1 MLRLERLV
9 SRSHIKN
16 HMSKIPARV
25 AKQNTPVS
33 VLQSIA
39 AITGQRDREML
50 AQSLVS
56 TLTELI
62 HSIRITMYR
71 ILPNEQDEE
80 AILVAQSER
89 NPEDTTPASELSVF
103 LSTRPD
109 FKTVFDLG
117 TEQINTIAEYTLR
130 SVFPITGKH
139 GIAGLLEIISDTR
152 TEMDKRLILPFLM
165 IYSNYLSILDESE
178 TDTLTGLLNR
188 RTFENHM
195 DQIIANERT
204 TDTIIEP
211 HSNSHLARRNIN
223 PQHPHWLAVMDIDH
237 FKRINDQFGHLYG
250 DEVLILL
257 SRKMKRIFRQRDQ
270 LFRFGGEEFIVVL
283 ERTTL
288 DSARKVLER
297 FRHGIENFHF
307 PQVGKV
313 TISIGF
319 VRLDKADVPTSIVGR
334 ADQALYYAKEH
345 GRNQVCF
352 YEELISEGKLA
363 GEHFSDDLVLF

>member
-1 MLRLERLV
+1 MPKTLT
-9 SRSHIKN
+9 SGS
-16 HMSKIPARV
+16 
-25 AKQNTPVS
+25 KQNTPVS

-39 AITGQRDREML
+39 AITGQRDRDML

-80 AILVAQSER
+80 AILVAQSAL
-89 NPEDTTPASELSVF
+89 NPDDTTQASELSVF

-109 FKTVFDLG
+109 FKTVFDSGKELVD
-117 TEQINTIAEYTLR
+117 TIAENTLR

-139 GIAGLLEIISDTR
+139 GIAGLLEVISDSR

-165 IYSNYLSILDESE
+165 VYSNYLSILDESE

-188 RTFENHM
+188 RTFENNM
-195 DQIIANERT
+195 ERIIANERAAV
-204 TDTIIEP
+204 TIIEP
-211 HSNSHLARRNIN
+211 PSNSHPARRSVN
-223 PQHPHWLAVMDIDH
+223 PEHPHWLAVMDIDH

-257 SRKMKRIFRQRDQ
+257 SRKMKRIFRQSDK

-288 DSARKVLER
+288 DCAKKVLER
-297 FRHGIENFHF
+297 FRHGIETFHF

-319 VRLDKADVPTSIVGR
+319 VRLDKADVPSAIVGR

-352 YEELISEGKLA
+352 YEELVSEGKLA
-363 GEHFSDDLVLF
+363 GEHFSDDLELF

>member
-1 MLRLERLV
+1 MPKPL
-9 SRSHIKN
+9 SSG
-16 HMSKIPARV
+16 S
-25 AKQNTPVS
+25 KQNTPVS

-39 AITGQRDREML
+39 AITGQRDRDML

-80 AILVAQSER
+80 AILVAQSIL
-89 NPEDTTPASELSVF
+89 NPDDTTPTSELSVF

-109 FKTVFDLG
+109 FKTVFDSG
-117 TEQINTIAEYTLR
+117 KEQVDTIAEHILR

-139 GIAGLLEIISDTR
+139 GIAGLLEIISDDR
-152 TEMDKRLILPFLM
+152 AEMDKRLILPFLM
-165 IYSNYLSILDESE
+165 VYSNYLSILDESE

-188 RTFENHM
+188 RTFENNM
-195 DQIIANERT
+195 ERIIANERASV
-204 TDTIIEP
+204 TITEP
-211 HSNSHLARRNIN
+211 PSNSHPARRSVN
-223 PQHPHWLAVMDIDH
+223 PEHPHWLAVMDIDH

-257 SRKMKRIFRQRDQ
+257 SRKMKRIFRQSDK

-288 DSARKVLER
+288 DCAKKVLER
-297 FRHGIENFHF
+297 FRHGIETFHF

-319 VRLDKADVPTSIVGR
+319 VRLDKADVPTAIVGR

-352 YEELISEGKLA
+352 YEELVSEGKLA
-363 GEHFSDDLVLF
+363 GEHFSDDLELF

>member
-1 MLRLERLV
+1 MPKTLPLG
-9 SRSHIKN
+9 S
-16 HMSKIPARV
+16 
-25 AKQNTPVS
+25 KQNTPVG

-39 AITGQRDREML
+39 AITGQRDRDML

-62 HSIRITMYR
+62 HSKRITMYR

-80 AILVAQSER
+80 AILVAQSTL
-89 NPEDTTPASELSVF
+89 NPDDTTQPSELSVF

-109 FKTVFDLG
+109 FKAVFDSG
-117 TEQINTIAEYTLR
+117 NVQIDTIEENTLR

-139 GIAGLLEIISDTR
+139 GIVGLLEIISDDR

-165 IYSNYLSILDESE
+165 VYSNYLSILDESE

-188 RTFENHM
+188 RTFENNM
-195 DQIIANERT
+195 ERIIANERAAIT
-204 TDTIIEP
+204 TIEP
-211 HSNSHLARRNIN
+211 PSNSHPARRSIN
-223 PQHPHWLAVMDIDH
+223 PEHPHWLAVMDIDH

-257 SRKMKRIFRQRDQ
+257 SRKMKRIFRQSDK

-288 DSARKVLER
+288 DCAKKVLER

-319 VRLDKADVPTSIVGR
+319 VRLDKADVPSAIVGR

-352 YEELISEGKLA
+352 YEELVSEGKLA
-363 GEHFSDDLVLF
+363 AEHFSDDLELF

>member
-1 MLRLERLV
+1 
-9 SRSHIKN
+9 
-16 HMSKIPARV
+16 
-25 AKQNTPVS
+25 
-33 VLQSIA
+33 
-39 AITGQRDREML
+39 ML

-80 AILVAQSER
+80 AILVAQSML
-89 NPEDTTPASELSVF
+89 NPEDTTQASELSVF

-109 FKTVFDLG
+109 FKTVFDSG
-117 TEQINTIAEYTLR
+117 TEQIDTIAEHTLR

-139 GIAGLLEIISDTR
+139 GIAGLLEIISDDR

-165 IYSNYLSILDESE
+165 VYSNYLSILDESE

-188 RTFENHM
+188 RTFENNM
-195 DQIIANERT
+195 ERIIANERAEV
-204 TDTIIEP
+204 TIVEQP
-211 HSNSHLARRNIN
+211 SNSHPARRSIN
-223 PQHPHWLAVMDIDH
+223 PEHPHWLAVMDIDH

-257 SRKMKRIFRQRDQ
+257 SRKMKRIFRQSDK

-288 DSARKVLER
+288 DCAKKVLER

-319 VRLDKADVPTSIVGR
+319 VRLDKADVPSTIVGR

-352 YEELISEGKLA
+352 YEELVSEGKLA
-363 GEHFSDDLVLF
+363 GEHFSDDLELF

>member
-1 MLRLERLV
+1 
-9 SRSHIKN
+9 
-16 HMSKIPARV
+16 MSKTPPPGS
-25 AKQNTPVS
+25 KQNTPAS

-39 AITGQRDREML
+39 AITGQRDRDML

-62 HSIRITMYR
+62 NSQRITMYR
-71 ILPNEQDEE
+71 ILLNEQEEE
-80 AILVAQSER
+80 AILVAQSLL
-89 NPEDTTPASELSVF
+89 NPEDTIKTSEASIF
-103 LSTRPD
+103 LSSRAD
-109 FKTVFDLG
+109 FKAVFDSG
-117 TEQINTIAEYTLR
+117 IEQIDIIAENTQR
-130 SVFPITGKH
+130 SVFPIMGKH
-139 GIAGLLEIISDTR
+139 GIVGLLEIISDAK
-152 TEMDKRLILPFLM
+152 TEMDQRLIRPFLM
-165 IYSNYLSILDESE
+165 VYSNYLSILDESE

-188 RTFENHM
+188 RTFENNM
-195 DQIIANERT
+195 ERIIANERAAACN
-204 TDTIIEP
+204 ELP
-211 HSNSHLARRNIN
+211 SNQDRRSAN
-223 PQHPHWLAVMDIDH
+223 PKHPHWLAVMDIDH

-257 SRKMKRIFRQRDQ
+257 SRKMKRIFRQNDK

-283 ERTTL
+283 ERTSL
-288 DSARKVLER
+288 DCAKKVLER

-319 VRLDKADVPTSIVGR
+319 VRLDIADVPSAIVGR

-352 YEELISEGKLA
+352 YEKLVSEGKLA
-363 GEHFSDDLVLF
+363 GEHFSDDLELF